1 MSRPQPSSPTGLLAQ
16 LTQLGVDL
24 GDLLHPLAALSVFQ
38 FEDLLERPVEVI
50 GDVGYL
56 LVQLL
61 EGVAAYSPRQLSST
75 SKTWLHSG
83 HVAGTALLPFSL
95 MRR

>member
-1 MSRPQPSSPTGLLAQ
+1 M
-16 LTQLGVDL
+16 
-24 GDLLHPLAALSVFQ
+24 FQ

-50 GDVGYL
+50 SDVGYL

-61 EGVAAYSPRQLSST
+61 EGVAAYSPGQLSST

-83 HVAGTALLPFSL
+83 HVAAMALLPFSL